1 MTTITE
7 SSRTDLIELAGVIG
21 AEIAEHTERHD
32 REGSFVTEGLERLR
46 QAGLLALAVPR
57 ELGGWGAPIAD
68 VAAFQRALAY
78 HCGST
83 ALSTAMHHHVVAF
96 TAWRHRRGLPGAEAT
111 LRRVADEGLVLLSTG
126 GADYTHPRGEA
137 VRVYGGYR
145 VSGHKV
151 FVSLSPAG
159 DVMSTMFPVDDP
171 TEGRR
176 VINVALPVSAEGVR
190 VADTWDSLGMRGTA
204 SNEIFID
211 NVFVPD
217 ERVLA
222 NRPHGIVDP
231 PLQVIA
237 GIAMPIIASVYL
249 GVAEAAFDA
258 AVVAST
264 GSVDPLVHRQVG
276 LMRHR
281 LTVAAWALEGALGV
295 VGEDPTP
302 SMEMY
307 DAVMTAKREV
317 ALAGIEVCDLAL
329 AVAGGSGFA
338 RGSAIERAYRDI
350 RAAPFHPLTPETT
363 LLHLGG
369 RVLGL
374 AVEEGAAS

>member
-1 MTTITE
+1 MSITTDTNT
-7 SSRTDLIELAGVIG
+7 TDLIELAGIIG
-21 AEIAEHTERHD
+21 AEIAESTDRHD

-46 QAGLLALAVPR
+46 RAGALSLAVPR
-57 ELGGWGAPIAD
+57 ELGGWGASIAE

-83 ALSTAMHHHVVAF
+83 ALATAMHHHVVAF

-111 LRRVADEGLVLLSTG
+111 LRRVADEGLILVSTG

-137 VRVYGGYR
+137 VRVDGGYR
-145 VSGHKV
+145 VSGRKV
-151 FVSLSPAG
+151 FVSLSSVG

-176 VINVALPVSAEGVR
+176 VINVAVPLAADGVH
-190 VADTWDSLGMRGTA
+190 VIETWDALGMRGTA
-204 SNEIFID
+204 SNEIAIED
-211 NVFVPD
+211 VFVPD

-222 NRPHGIVDP
+222 NRPYGVVDP
-231 PLQVIA
+231 PLQVIT

-264 GSVDPLVHRQVG
+264 GTVDPLVRRQLG

-281 LTVAAWALEGALGV
+281 LTVAAWALDGALTV

-302 SMEMY
+302 SMELY

-317 ALAGIEVCDLAL
+317 ALAGIEICDLAM
-329 AVAGGSGFA
+329 AVVGGPGFF
-338 RGSAIERAYRDI
+338 RGSTIERAYRDI
-350 RAAPFHPLTPETT
+350 RAASFHPLTPEST
-363 LLHLGG
+363 LLHLGE
-369 RVLGL
+369 RALGL
-374 AVEEGAAS
+374 EVEGGASS